1 MTAPSQLLYLLL
13 GANLGDRAQTLAQAR
28 TQLAQQVGTL
38 TQASPLY
45 ETAAWGLT
53 DQPAYLNQVLLLETV
68 LSPEAVLTQTQA
80 IEQALGRVRAERWGA
95 RVIDIDLLF
104 YNDLILNTPALTL
117 PHPYL
122 HLRRFTLQPLADV
135 APNLTHPVLK
145 MPVWQLLEVCQDG
158 SEVIK
163 FS

>member
-1 MTAPSQLLYLLL
+1 MNSNTLYLLL
-13 GANLGDRAQTLAQAR
+13 GANLGNRQQTLAQAR
-28 TQLAQQVGTL
+28 EQLAECVGDIKT
-38 TQASPLY
+38 TSAIY

-53 DQPAYLNQVLLLETV
+53 DQPAYLNQVLLLETA

-95 RVIDIDLLF
+95 RLIDIDLLF
-104 YNDLILNTPALTL
+104 YNNLVLNTPELTL

-122 HLRRFTLQPLADV
+122 HRRRFTLQPLTDI
-135 APNLTHPVLK
+135 APDLMHPVLK
-145 MPVWQLLEVCQDG
+145 QPVWYLLVQCADG

>member
-1 MTAPSQLLYLLL
+1 MQRLYLLL
-13 GANLGDRAQTLAQAR
+13 GANLSDRQHTLVQAR
-28 TQLAQQVGTL
+28 EQLIQRVGTVL
-38 TQASPLY
+38 QTSPIY

-53 DQPAYLNQVLLLETV
+53 NQPAYLNQVLLLETAR
-68 LSPEAVLTQTQA
+68 SPETVLAETQV

-104 YNDLILNTPALTL
+104 YNDLILNTPDLTL

-122 HLRRFTLQPLADV
+122 HLRRFTLQPLADIV
-135 APNLTHPVLK
+135 PNLVHPVLK
-145 MPVWQLLEVCQDG
+145 QTIRQLLDACLDESQ
-158 SEVIK
+158 VIK

>member
-1 MTAPSQLLYLLL
+1 MTTQRLYLLL
-13 GANLGDRAQTLAQAR
+13 GANLGDRHHTLAQAR
-28 TQLAQQVGTL
+28 QQLAQHLGAVLQTS
-38 TQASPLY
+38 TIY

-53 DQPAYLNQVLLLETV
+53 DQPAYLNQVFLLETAR
-68 LSPEAVLTQTQA
+68 SPEAVLAETQA

-122 HLRRFTLQPLADV
+122 HLRRFTLQPLADI
-135 APNLTHPVLK
+135 APDLVHPVLK
-145 MPVWQLLEVCQDG
+145 QTIRQLLDACPDESQ
-158 SEVIK
+158 VIK